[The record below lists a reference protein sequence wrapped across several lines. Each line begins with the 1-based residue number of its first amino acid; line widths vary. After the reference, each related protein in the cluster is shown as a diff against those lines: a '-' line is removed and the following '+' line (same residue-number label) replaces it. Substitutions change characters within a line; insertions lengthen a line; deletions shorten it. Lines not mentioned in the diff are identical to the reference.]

1 MPETKKGTAPAGIC
15 RGIPFCGAPSE
26 LFVTQR
32 QRAQLPQRA
41 QLLQWAQLLQRAQLT
56 QLLQRAQ
63 LTQLLQRK
71 QLLHEQNPTQ
81 KKQMPTHK
89 RESPGPL

>member
-15 RGIPFCGAPSE
+15 RGIPFCESPSE
-26 LFVTQR
+26 LFGTQR

-41 QLLQWAQLLQRAQLT
+41 QLLQRAQLKQLLQRAQL
-56 QLLQRAQ
+56 
-63 LTQLLQRK
+63 K